1 MTVATQSSLLKLLEK
16 AHTKR
21 TVFPGSRVNLPS
33 VDPLTRNAIAPLVGI
48 STESTKARDRYSI
61 PFGFI
66 SCSLTSG
73 NIRSRGGLSICSSF
87 PTYRSSVFSL
97 KVTISTFSKRVGIQ
111 GFDLAGRIFAHKSY
125 LFLKVT
131 FNERKPLPTGVVIGD
146 FNRILF
152 FS

>member
-1 MTVATQSSLLKLLEK
+1 MLALCTQVNFLRLCFTQYSK
-16 AHTKR
+16 AALIILVLAFFVMILYAY
-21 TVFPGSRVNLPS
+21 TVFS
-33 VDPLTRNAIAPLVGI
+33 
-48 STESTKARDRYSI
+48 
-61 PFGFI
+61 
-66 SCSLTSG
+66 
-73 NIRSRGGLSICSSF
+73 SICSSF

-111 GFDLAGRIFAHKSY
+111 GFYLAGRIFAHKSY